1 MEAQDAVREQAQVA
15 YEQAVLTA
23 LQEVENALVALARN
37 RERGEALTRAAEAA
51 HAAAHLARQRYGAGV
66 IDFQSVI
73 DTERT
78 VLSVEDSL
86 ASTRADGVLAL
97 IRLYKALGGG
107 WSQET
112 EPHPAGKGA
121 HEATETSSST
131 PDPRLWQRSSR
142 PSRAAC
148 SRSAGAGWPAP
159 RFWPSRLSQRSW
171 GFRSGDRVAR
181 AALQH
186 RAGHE
191 GQAGGQGVRHR
202 QPATDQQG
210 GGGKRALA
218 ASSPQVLVDENDRVK
233 KGQVLAQL
241 DLAKLKDAVT
251 KSRATLAAAEAQVL
265 QAQATME
272 EARAQL
278 ARFKQVAE
286 LSGGKVPSKS
296 ELATAEANLK
306 RAEANEAS
314 ARASVTQAR
323 ANLQSDETNLGK
335 ASIRSPIDGVVLT
348 RKVEPG
354 QTVAA
359 ALQAPVLFTLAE
371 DLAKMKLQVDVDE
384 ADVGQVRVGQTAT
397 FTVDAWPGRKY
408 TGVITRVG
416 YGSQTKDNVVSYP
429 TVLAVSN
436 DDLSLRPGMT
446 GTADIVT
453 VTRENVL
460 LVPNAALRFTPRAA
474 GAPGRRTAW
483 RHRGQADAPPAEPAA
498 EALCPCPTAG
508 RGSGCC
514 ATARPCRSRSKPAPP
529 TAR

>member
-1 MEAQDAVREQAQVA
+1 MKPKETSNSTSGSTLATLLEAESSGWFSQRWRWLAGATILVVAVV
-15 YEQAVLTA
+15 
-23 LQEVENALVALARN
+23 
-37 RERGEALTRAAEAA
+37 
-51 HAAAHLARQRYGAGV
+51 AAAPALRSRDREAGPRYH
-66 IDFQSVI
+66 
-73 DTERT
+73 
-78 VLSVEDSL
+78 
-86 ASTRADGVLAL
+86 
-97 IRLYKALGGG
+97 
-107 WSQET
+107 T
-112 EPHPAGKGA
+112 EPVTKGTLVVKVS
-121 HEATETSSST
+121 ATGNLQPTNKVEVGSE
-131 PDPRLWQRSSR
+131 
-142 PSRAAC
+142 
-148 SRSAGAGWPAP
+148 
-159 RFWPSRLSQRSW
+159 LS
-171 GFRSGDRVAR
+171 GIVTAVPV
-181 AALQH
+181 
-186 RAGHE
+186 E
-191 GQAGGQGVRHR
+191 
-202 QPATDQQG
+202 
-210 GGGKRALA
+210 
-218 ASSPQVLVDENDRVK
+218 ENDRVK
-233 KGQVLAQL
+233 KGQVL

-306 RAEANEAS
+306 RAEANVAG

-348 RKVEPG
+348 RKVDPG

-359 ALQAPVLFTLAE
+359 TLQAPVLFTLAE
-371 DLAKMKLQVDVDE
+371 DLAKMKLQADVDE

-429 TVLAVSN
+429 TVLAVGN

-453 VTRENVL
+453 VTRADVL
-460 LVPNAALRFTPRAA
+460 LVPNAALRFSPTVA
-474 GAPGRRTAW
+474 GAPAGGPPGGIVGKLMPRPPSQPPKPAAPVNAGKPRVW
-483 RHRGQADAPPAEPAA
+483 VLRDGQAAPVEIRTGSTNGQMTEVLGGELTVGTQVIT
-498 EALCPCPTAG
+498 EAG
-508 RGSGCC
+508 DGQS
-514 ATARPCRSRSKPAPP
+514 
-529 TAR
+529 